1 MGNCIRTIDYALTVT
16 FNDPKRSSQ
25 L

>member
-16 FNDPKRSSQ
+16 FNDLKRSSQ